1 MTDTKFFKLMGALQ
15 FFIAFINF
23 YVAGQSWTTPGL
35 LNLAVGALCLGTGV
49 FCTVL
54 ATKLCGWID

>member
-1 MTDTKFFKLMGALQ
+1 MGALQ